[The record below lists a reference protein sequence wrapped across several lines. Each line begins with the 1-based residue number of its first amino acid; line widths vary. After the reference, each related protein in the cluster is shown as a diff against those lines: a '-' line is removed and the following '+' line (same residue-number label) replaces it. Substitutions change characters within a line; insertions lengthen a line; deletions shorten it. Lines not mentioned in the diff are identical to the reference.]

1 MYPTLYQVKLRPL
14 ALWAQIPCRLA
25 DHTRMGMRSLVNAL
39 PRLAGL
45 PDELWERR
53 HRGIVVV
60 LWLHVPALAAYGL
73 LDGRS
78 VTHMLI
84 DLSPL
89 VVMALLASW
98 RGLSHRSRACV
109 ASLGL
114 MTASAMLVHLAHGAV
129 QAHFLFFA
137 MLPVVGLYLDWLP
150 FALSVGF
157 VVFHHAV
164 VGVISPDQVFGQG
177 KHTLPDTLGRVAV
190 HAFFVVVEIIAL
202 LVSWRQAELHA
213 NVLEAKNA
221 ALDTRNDELDGIVA
235 RLDASVRD
243 RETTLARYGEL
254 SGSAAETA
262 AAVLAGVDRLVAQT
276 SASAR
281 AAEEQHSAIEDVA
294 RAAADVRADAARA
307 AEDALAVAAGAE
319 DSQRLTAEGGEA
331 VAAMVTR
338 MREAGSRVET
348 VAADVRGLAELVRR
362 AGEITVAVRELAERS
377 NLLALNASIE
387 AARAGEHGRGF
398 AVVAD
403 EVRSLAEESREATA
417 RIDAILAEI
426 AGSAAEAAD
435 AATAGAR
442 TVEDGVAVA
451 DRATDAIELLQAA
464 GETSAT
470 AARDI
475 AGAAERQHAGMD
487 RITAA
492 ITQAGATSSS
502 LAGAASEAQEVADR
516 LREAASRLGGLTA
529 HDVPGELEAVELDA
543 ASAAEAAEASGE
555 LPTAA

>member
-1 MYPTLYQVKLRPL
+1 MFPTLYQVKLRPL
-14 ALWAQIPCRLA
+14 SLWPQIPRGLA
-25 DHTRMGMRSLVNAL
+25 DHMRMRLRSFVNLL

-53 HRGIVVV
+53 HRGIVIV

-73 LDGRS
+73 LTGRS
-78 VTHMLI
+78 VPHMLI
-84 DLSPL
+84 DLAPL
-89 VVMALLASW
+89 VITALLASW
-98 RGLSHRSRACV
+98 SGLSRRSRACV
-109 ASLGL
+109 AALGL
-114 MTASAMLVHLAHGAV
+114 MTASAMLVHLADGAV

-164 VGVISPDQVFGQG
+164 VGVIAPTQVFGHG

-213 NVLEAKNA
+213 AVLEDKNA
-221 ALDTRNDELDGIVA
+221 ALDMRNDELDGIVA
-235 RLDASVRD
+235 QLDASVQD

-281 AAEEQHSAIEDVA
+281 AAEEQHAAIEDVA
-294 RAAADVRADAARA
+294 QAVADLRTDAARA

-338 MREAGSRVET
+338 MRDAGSRVET

-426 AGSAAEAAD
+426 AGSAAAAAD

-442 TVEDGVAVA
+442 TVDDGVAVA
-451 DRATDAIELLQAA
+451 DRATDAIELLQHA

-502 LAGAASEAQEVADR
+502 LAGAATEAQEVADR
-516 LREAASRLGGLTA
+516 LREAASRLDELTVQDPA
-529 HDVPGELEAVELDA
+529 
-543 ASAAEAAEASGE
+543 GE
-555 LPTAA
+555 LPAAV

>member
-1 MYPTLYQVKLRPL
+1 MR
-14 ALWAQIPCRLA
+14 
-25 DHTRMGMRSLVNAL
+25 MRSVVNAL

-45 PDELWERR
+45 PDELWESR
-53 HRGIVVV
+53 HRWIVAV
-60 LWLHVPALAAYGL
+60 LWLHVPTLAAYGL
-73 LDGRS
+73 LTGRT
-78 VTHMLI
+78 VGHMVV

-89 VVMALLASW
+89 AITALLASS
-98 RGLSHRSRACV
+98 RRLSRRSRSCV
-109 ASLGL
+109 AALGL
-114 MTASAMLVHLAHGAV
+114 MTGSAMLVHLAHGAV

-137 MLPVVGLYLDWLP
+137 MLPAVGLYLDWLP

-164 VGVISPDQVFGQG
+164 VGVLSPDQVFGRG
-177 KHTLPDTLGRVAV
+177 KHTLPDTVGRVAI
-190 HAFFVVVEIIAL
+190 HAFFVVIEIVAL

-213 NVLEAKNA
+213 ADLEAKNA
-221 ALDTRNDELDGIVA
+221 ALDARNDELDGIVA

-243 RETTLARYGEL
+243 RETALTRYGEL
-254 SGSAAETA
+254 SGSAADTA
-262 AAVLAGVDRLVAQT
+262 ALVLAGVERLAAQT
-276 SASAR
+276 TVSVR

-294 RAAADVRADAARA
+294 RAVADLRRDAARA

-331 VAAMVTR
+331 VAAMVAR
-338 MREAGSRVET
+338 MREAGGRVET
-348 VAADVRGLAELVRR
+348 VAADVRGLAEHVRR

-426 AGSAAEAAD
+426 AAAAATAAD

-451 DRATDAIELLQAA
+451 DRATDAITMLQAA
-464 GETSAT
+464 GETSAG

-502 LAGAASEAQEVADR
+502 LAGAASDAQDVADR
-516 LREAASRLGGLTA
+516 LRAAAGRLEELTA
-529 HDVPGELEAVELDA
+529 PDA
-543 ASAAEAAEASGE
+543 AGE
-555 LPTAA
+555 LPAAA

>member
-1 MYPTLYQVKLRPL
+1 MR
-14 ALWAQIPCRLA
+14 
-25 DHTRMGMRSLVNAL
+25 MRSLANAL

-53 HRGIVVV
+53 HRGIVAV
-60 LWLHVPALAAYGL
+60 LWVHLPALAAYGL
-73 LDGRS
+73 LTGRT
-78 VTHMLI
+78 VTHMVV
-84 DLSPL
+84 DLFPL
-89 VVMALLASW
+89 AITALLASS
-98 RGLSHRSRACV
+98 RRLSRRSRSCV
-109 ASLGL
+109 AALGL
-114 MTASAMLVHLAHGAV
+114 MTGSAMLVHLANGAI

-164 VGVISPDQVFGQG
+164 VGVLAPDQVFGKG
-177 KHTLPDTLGRVAV
+177 THTLPDTLGRVAV

-202 LVSWRQAELHA
+202 LVSWRQAELHTA
-213 NVLEAKNA
+213 DLEAKNA
-221 ALDTRNDELDGIVA
+221 ALDARNDELDSIVA
-235 RLDASVRD
+235 RLDASIQD
-243 RETTLARYGEL
+243 REMTLARYGEL
-254 SGSAAETA
+254 SGSAADTA
-262 AAVLAGVDRLVAQT
+262 ALVLAGVERLAAQT
-276 SASAR
+276 TAGAR
-281 AAEEQHSAIEDVA
+281 AAEEQHGAIEDVA
-294 RAAADVRADAARA
+294 RAVADVRADAARA
-307 AEDALAVAAGAE
+307 AKDALAVAAGAE

-331 VAAMVTR
+331 VTAMVTR

-348 VAADVRGLAELVRR
+348 VAADVRGLAEHVRR

-426 AGSAAEAAD
+426 AGSAAAAAD

-451 DRATDAIELLQAA
+451 DRATDAIALLQTA
-464 GETSAT
+464 GETSAS

-502 LAGAASEAQEVADR
+502 LADAATDAQDVADR
-516 LREAASRLGGLTA
+516 LRAAASRLEELTA
-529 HDVPGELEAVELDA
+529 HDLVGDVPA
-543 ASAAEAAEASGE
+543 AA
-555 LPTAA
+555 

>member
-1 MYPTLYQVKLRPL
+1 MRV
-14 ALWAQIPCRLA
+14 
-25 DHTRMGMRSLVNAL
+25 RSLLNAL

-73 LDGRS
+73 LTGRS

-89 VVMALLASW
+89 AITALLASW
-98 RGLSHRSRACV
+98 GGLSRRSRSCV
-109 ASLGL
+109 AAIGL
-114 MTASAMLVHLAHGAV
+114 MTGSAMLVHLANGAV

-157 VVFHHAV
+157 VIFHHAV
-164 VGVISPDQVFGQG
+164 VGVISPNQIFGPG

-190 HAFFVVVEIIAL
+190 HGFFVVVEIVAL
-202 LVSWRQAELHA
+202 LVAWRQAELHA
-213 NVLEAKNA
+213 AVLEDKNA

-262 AAVLAGVDRLVAQT
+262 ALVLAGVERLVAQT
-276 SASAR
+276 TASVR
-281 AAEEQHSAIEDVA
+281 AADEQHSAIEDVA
-294 RAAADVRADAARA
+294 HAVADVRTDAARA
-307 AEDALAVAAGAE
+307 AEDALAVANGAE
-319 DSQRLTAEGGEA
+319 ESRRLTAEGGEA

-338 MREAGSRVET
+338 MRDAGSRVET

-403 EVRSLAEESREATA
+403 EVRSLAEESREATS

-451 DRATDAIELLQAA
+451 DRATDAIDRLEQA
-464 GETSAT
+464 GENSAT

-502 LAGAASEAQEVADR
+502 LAGAAGEAQEVADR
-516 LREAASRLGGLTA
+516 LREAASRLEGLTA
-529 HDVPGELEAVELDA
+529 HDVA
-543 ASAAEAAEASGE
+543 GE
-555 LPTAA
+555 LPAVA

>member
-1 MYPTLYQVKLRPL
+1 MR
-14 ALWAQIPCRLA
+14 
-25 DHTRMGMRSLVNAL
+25 MRSLVRSL

-53 HRGIVVV
+53 HRGIVIV
-60 LWLHVPALAAYGL
+60 LCLHLPALTAYGL
-73 LDGRS
+73 LTGRS

-84 DLSPL
+84 DLAPL
-89 VVMALLASW
+89 AITALLATW
-98 RGLSHRSRACV
+98 GRLPRRSRACL
-109 ASLGL
+109 AALGL
-114 MTASAMLVHLAHGAV
+114 MTASAMLVHLAHGAI

-137 MLPVVGLYLDWLP
+137 MLPVVGLYLDWLA

-164 VGVISPDQVFGQG
+164 VGVVAPEQVFGSG
-177 KHTLPDTLGRVAV
+177 RHTLPDTLGRVAV

-202 LVSWRQAELHA
+202 LVSWRQAELA
-213 NVLEAKNA
+213 ADVLEAKNA
-221 ALDTRNDELDGIVA
+221 ALDARNDELDGVVA
-235 RLDASVRD
+235 QLDASVRAGQ
-243 RETTLARYGEL
+243 TTLARYGEL

-262 AAVLAGVDRLVAQT
+262 ALVLAGVERLVAHT
-276 SASAR
+276 TASVR
-281 AAEEQHSAIEDVA
+281 AADEQHSAIEDVA
-294 RAAADVRADAARA
+294 RAVADVRSDAARA
-307 AEDALAVAAGAE
+307 AEDALAVAHGAE
-319 DSQRLTAEGGEA
+319 ESRRLTAEGGEA
-331 VAAMVTR
+331 VGAMVTR

-442 TVEDGVAVA
+442 TVEAGVAVA
-451 DRATDAIELLQAA
+451 DRATDAIERLQYA

-502 LAGAASEAQEVADR
+502 LASAAGEAQDVADR
-516 LREAASRLGGLTA
+516 LR
-529 HDVPGELEAVELDA
+529 DA
-543 ASAAEAAEASGE
+543 AGRLEDLTVRDVAGE
-555 LPTAA
+555 LPAAV

>member
-1 MYPTLYQVKLRPL
+1 M
-14 ALWAQIPCRLA
+14 
-25 DHTRMGMRSLVNAL
+25 RMRMRSLVNAL
-39 PRLAGL
+39 PRLAGI
-45 PDELWERR
+45 PDKLWERR
-53 HRGIVVV
+53 HRGIVMV

-73 LDGRS
+73 LDGRT

-89 VVMALLASW
+89 IITALLATW
-98 RGLSHRSRACV
+98 GGLSRRTRSCV
-109 ASLGL
+109 AALGL
-114 MTASAMLVHLAHGAV
+114 MTGSAMLVHLAHGAV

-164 VGVISPDQVFGQG
+164 VGVISPTQVFGQG

-190 HAFFVVVEIIAL
+190 HAFFVVVEIVAL
-202 LVSWRQAELHA
+202 LVSWRQAELHSA
-213 NVLEAKNA
+213 VLEDKNA

-235 RLDASVRD
+235 RLDASERD

-281 AAEEQHSAIEDVA
+281 AAEEQHSAIEDVT
-294 RAAADVRADAARA
+294 RAVADLRTDAARA

-451 DRATDAIELLQAA
+451 DRATDAIALLQNA
-464 GETSAT
+464 GENSAT

-502 LAGAASEAQEVADR
+502 LAGAAGEAQEVADR
-516 LREAASRLGGLTA
+516 LRDAASRLEGLTA
-529 HDVPGELEAVELDA
+529 QDA
-543 ASAAEAAEASGE
+543 AGE
-555 LPTAA
+555 LPAAV

>member
-1 MYPTLYQVKLRPL
+1 M
-14 ALWAQIPCRLA
+14 
-25 DHTRMGMRSLVNAL
+25 
-39 PRLAGL
+39 
-45 PDELWERR
+45 
-53 HRGIVVV
+53 
-60 LWLHVPALAAYGL
+60 
-73 LDGRS
+73 
-78 VTHMLI
+78 
-84 DLSPL
+84 
-89 VVMALLASW
+89 
-98 RGLSHRSRACV
+98 
-109 ASLGL
+109 
-114 MTASAMLVHLAHGAV
+114 
-129 QAHFLFFA
+129 
-137 MLPVVGLYLDWLP
+137 
-150 FALSVGF
+150 
-157 VVFHHAV
+157 
-164 VGVISPDQVFGQG
+164 
-177 KHTLPDTLGRVAV
+177 
-190 HAFFVVVEIIAL
+190 
-202 LVSWRQAELHA
+202 SWRQAELHSD
-213 NVLEAKNA
+213 VLEAKNA

-262 AAVLAGVDRLVAQT
+262 ALVLAGVERLVAQT
-276 SASAR
+276 TAGVR
-281 AAEEQHSAIEDVA
+281 AADEQYSAIEDVA
-294 RAAADVRADAARA
+294 RAVADVRTDAARA
-307 AEDALAVAAGAE
+307 AEDALAVAHGAE
-319 DSQRLTAEGGEA
+319 ESRRLTEEGGEA

-426 AGSAAEAAD
+426 AGSAAQAAD
-435 AATAGAR
+435 AATDGAR
-442 TVEDGVAVA
+442 TVEAGVAVA
-451 DRATDAIELLQAA
+451 DRATDAIERLQHA

-502 LAGAASEAQEVADR
+502 LAGAAGEAQDVADR
-516 LREAASRLGGLTA
+516 LRAAASRLEDLTMQDVAGDLTA
-529 HDVPGELEAVELDA
+529 AV
-543 ASAAEAAEASGE
+543 
-555 LPTAA
+555 